1 MTWDHAGQAG
11 RMAKTDIVHFSIA
24 PTAEQ
29 SADFRRVLW
38 TGEHTQLVIM
48 TIPPGGEIGEET
60 HDEND
65 QILSFVSGLGKAVIE
80 GSTKKVV
87 PGDVVVV
94 PAGVKHNFLNDGPN
108 PLVLYTVYG
117 PPDHADGAVHSTK
130 EEADSLEEA
139 GKDEPPS

>member
-1 MTWDHAGQAG
+1 ME
-11 RMAKTDIVHFSIA
+11 HFEIA
-24 PTAEQ
+24 TVAEK

-48 TIPPGGEIGEET
+48 TIPPDGEIGVET

-65 QILSFVSGLGKAVIE
+65 QILSFVSGLGKAVVE
-80 GSTKKVV
+80 GETRDVK
-87 PGDVVVV
+87 PGDVVIV
-94 PAGVKHNFLNDGPN
+94 PAGKEHNFLNDGPN

-130 EEADSLEEA
+130 EEADAAEES
-139 GKDEPPS
+139 GEDEPPTG

>member
-1 MTWDHAGQAG
+1 MDHFEI
-11 RMAKTDIVHFSIA
+11 AKT
-24 PTAEQ
+24 AEK

-48 TIPPGGEIGEET
+48 TIPPDGEIGVET

-65 QILSFVSGLGKAVIE
+65 QILSFVSGLGKAVVDGE
-80 GSTKKVV
+80 TRKVG

-94 PAGVKHNFLNDGPN
+94 PAGVEHNFLNDGPN

-130 EEADSLEEA
+130 EEADEA
-139 GKDEPPS
+139 EASGKDEPPTG

>member
-1 MTWDHAGQAG
+1 ME
-11 RMAKTDIVHFSIA
+11 HFEIA
-24 PTAEQ
+24 TVAEK

-48 TIPPGGEIGEET
+48 TIPPGGEIGEEI

-65 QILSFVSGLGKAVIE
+65 QILSFVSGVGKAVVA
-80 GSTKKVV
+80 GSNRKVTA
-87 PGDVVVV
+87 GDVVVV

-117 PPDHADGAVHSTK
+117 PPDHADGAVHATK
-130 EEADSLEEA
+130 EEADAAEES
-139 GKDEPPS
+139 GKDNPPS

>member
-1 MTWDHAGQAG
+1 MDH
-11 RMAKTDIVHFSIA
+11 FEIA
-24 PTAEQ
+24 AVAEK

-48 TIPPGGEIGEET
+48 TIPPGGEIGVET

-65 QILSFVSGLGKAVIE
+65 QILSFVSGLGKAVVD
-80 GSTKKVV
+80 GGTKKVKA
-87 PGDVVVV
+87 GDVVVV
-94 PAGVKHNFLNDGPN
+94 PAGKEHNFLNDGPN

-130 EEADSLEEA
+130 DEADEAEES
-139 GKDEPPS
+139 GEDEPPTG

>member
-1 MTWDHAGQAG
+1 MEHFEI
-11 RMAKTDIVHFSIA
+11 AK
-24 PTAEQ
+24 TAEQ

-48 TIPPGGEIGEET
+48 TIPPDGEIGVET

-65 QILSFVSGLGKAVIE
+65 QILSFVSGVGKAVIA
-80 GSTKKVV
+80 GRSKKVT

-117 PPDHADGAVHSTK
+117 PPDHADGAVHHTK
-130 EEADSLEEA
+130 QEADEAEES
-139 GKDEPPS
+139 GKDEPPAG